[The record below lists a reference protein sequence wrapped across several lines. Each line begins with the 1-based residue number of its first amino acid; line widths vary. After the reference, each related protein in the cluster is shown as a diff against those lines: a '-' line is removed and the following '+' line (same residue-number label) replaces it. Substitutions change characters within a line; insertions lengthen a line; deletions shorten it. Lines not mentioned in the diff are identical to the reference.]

1 MHPVP
6 GSRNPVINV
15 EPPVVPMSPLISVLV
30 PVLVMP
36 APPPNVPKVEAAPRL
51 GRVGPV
57 AAMTVKL
64 HGFGAAPAANAL
76 PNKSVTRF
84 EIVAVYCVP
93 VARLVKGVKVAI

>member
-1 MHPVP
+1 
-6 GSRNPVINV
+6 
-15 EPPVVPMSPLISVLV
+15 MSPLISVLV

-36 APPPNVPKVEAAPRL
+36 APPPNAPKVEAAPRL

-64 HGFGAAPAANAL
+64 HGFGAEPGTKKL
-76 PNKSVTRF
+76 PNRSVTRF

-93 VARLVKGVKVAI
+93 VVRLARGVNVAIWLTGS